1 MTPTLSFLARSRSVA
16 VLSGNGRDQVVPLCP
31 RSASAS
37 PVAAQTGNKPGHR
50 CSNLWRASLSSPIV
64 PSRHKTES
72 PPVEKKKKEKKDKER
87 ENAKE
92 KHALL
97 TSGSP
102 AERGLRK
109 RQSVPN
115 ARGRETATLDVSPW
129 GKNRSVP
136 SSPRRRSSPAGPGAP
151 PQTPPTSGPHAG
163 KRQRA
168 RGEKSKKEKK
178 RRELKVEEVAED
190 SRPSSRGS
198 LRNKEQ
204 KVSESTA
211 ETPETN
217 QGASPAKSMA
227 GTTDP
232 EEAVRL
238 LAERRRLAR
247 EQRDREEQER
257 KEQEEQQRL
266 ATEEMARRK
275 AEDRVLR
282 EAAAQQREAERLQ
295 QEAEEQLAAEQR
307 QQQEAEAER
316 QELERQQ
323 RQREEAEALAREE
336 AERQRLE
343 REKHFQRED
352 QERMERKK
360 RLEQIMKRTRRS
372 DGPEKKDEKKVI
384 VEESNGTDSKPEALE
399 ADPEAVKIVV
409 SREQEVTPRDEEVSS
424 GEQEVSSEEQEEC
437 PGEPEL
443 SREQDTTPGERAVTR
458 EQETGQN
465 FGLTDG
471 PLPSQEQPGS
481 PALHGECEQQPGLS
495 NGVQLSKQENGFCHK
510 GSASQPLPNHTE
522 TETESLDS
530 NGEKEPAG
538 VGTLASPAIPI
549 IAFEEENSFIKK
561 AAGIQS
567 QHVAEIL

>member
-1 MTPTLSFLARSRSVA
+1 KPVSEPLRWLARSSLKREERICHLSLFLSAAKKSLWLEREEKAKLLREKQVDERRKKLEEQRLKTEKRRAAQEERERLKHEKNKVTITHWLSIPNYKWIILKLCSERCSISAVNLPKHVDSVLNKRLSKSSATLWNSPNRTRRLQLSPWESSIVDRLMTPTLSFLARSRSVA

-72 PPVEKKKKEKKDKER
+72 PPVRTHHRCLRMTEQ
-87 ENAKE
+87 A
-92 KHALL
+92 AW
-97 TSGSP
+97 
-102 AERGLRK
+102 AEWL
-109 RQSVPN
+109 P
-115 ARGRETATLDVSPW
+115 P
-129 GKNRSVP
+129 VP
-136 SSPRRRSSPAGPGAP
+136 SWRVESNPSQALWVERAGLGCKGD
-151 PQTPPTSGPHAG
+151 SGMCEGHYINA
-163 KRQRA
+163 
-168 RGEKSKKEKK
+168 SCCYCCNMV
-178 RRELKVEEVAED
+178 LCCVV
-190 SRPSSRGS
+190 
-198 LRNKEQ
+198 
-204 KVSESTA
+204 
-211 ETPETN
+211 
-217 QGASPAKSMA
+217 GASPAKSMA

-257 KEQEEQQRL
+257 KEQEEQQRYVR
-266 ATEEMARRK
+266 TGS
-275 AEDRVLR
+275 R
-282 EAAAQQREAERLQ
+282 EERLGKQ
-295 QEAEEQLAAEQR
+295 FQHRGGEQPRRDTEPSFL
-307 QQQEAEAER
+307 
-316 QELERQQ
+316 L
-323 RQREEAEALAREE
+323 QREEAEALAREE

-360 RLEQIMKRTRRS
+360 REGM
-372 DGPEKKDEKKVI
+372 V
-384 VEESNGTDSKPEALE
+384 
-399 ADPEAVKIVV
+399 
-409 SREQEVTPRDEEVSS
+409 
-424 GEQEVSSEEQEEC
+424 
-437 PGEPEL
+437 
-443 SREQDTTPGERAVTR
+443 RATENKSYILLLR
-458 EQETGQN
+458 
-465 FGLTDG
+465 
-471 PLPSQEQPGS
+471 S

-567 QHVAEIL
+567 QHVAVLIKCRSRVCE